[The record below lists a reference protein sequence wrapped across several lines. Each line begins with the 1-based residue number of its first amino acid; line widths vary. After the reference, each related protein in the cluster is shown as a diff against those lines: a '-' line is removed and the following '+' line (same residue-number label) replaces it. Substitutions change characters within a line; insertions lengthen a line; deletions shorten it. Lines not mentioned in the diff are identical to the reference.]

1 MAQWWVKKDFIFMRQ
16 TGSDKY
22 KVQPSN
28 LEEEGYK
35 RDDIHDLEEVEDRD
49 DVLPEELKAK
59 NFKKDLSVHIHPTS
73 SCSPMAKPRGLMAF
87 CHLPA

>member
-1 MAQWWVKKDFIFMRQ
+1 MRQ

-49 DVLPEELKAK
+49 DVLPEELKAQK
-59 NFKKDLSVHIHPTS
+59 LQERFICPHPPNEFMQSNGKATRSNGFLSFTS
-73 SCSPMAKPRGLMAF
+73 VKL
-87 CHLPA
+87 